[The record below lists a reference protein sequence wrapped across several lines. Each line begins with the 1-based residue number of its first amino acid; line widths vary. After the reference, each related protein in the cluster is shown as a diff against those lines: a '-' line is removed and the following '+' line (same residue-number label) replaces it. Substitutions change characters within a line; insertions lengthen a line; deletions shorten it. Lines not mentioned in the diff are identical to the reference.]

1 MLLAE
6 GVAVLVQVVL
16 GVIGI
21 GDVLERIV
29 RSLHVLYHCLEG
41 YIKKVA
47 HPAETLELLLVESLA
62 VLVPAGN
69 HPADGLARV
78 TEALQLADN
87 LVHSLDAS

>member
-41 YIKKVA
+41 DIKKVA
-47 HPAETLELLLVESLA
+47 HPAETLELLLVEGLA
-62 VLVPAGN
+62 VLIPAGQ

-78 TEALQLADN
+78 TKAL
-87 LVHSLDAS
+87 

>member
-6 GVAVLVQVVL
+6 SIAVLIDIVF
-16 GVIGI
+16 GIIGI
-21 GDVLERIV
+21 GDVLQRIV
-29 RSLHVLYHCLEG
+29 RSLHILNHCLEG
-41 YIKKVA
+41 DIKKVA
-47 HPAETLELLLVESLA
+47 HPAETLELLLVEGLA